1 MIETIQK
8 VEAQFQKIDKMVNT
22 PTYGMQLKDATFI
35 EKLSIAIE
43 EAYVSLNDGM
53 CEEITACHTCSYQ
66 RNYLRNMMGIFNELE
81 EGATLSST
89 VKRELFTFP
98 EKIKEVLARID
109 QVVSELMV
117 VTN

>member
-8 VEAQFQKIDKMVNT
+8 VEEHFLNIDKMVNT
-22 PTYGMQLKDATFI
+22 PTYGAQLKESAFI
-35 EKLSIAIE
+35 ERLSIAIE

-53 CEEITACHTCSYQ
+53 CEEIKACHTCSYQ

-81 EGATLSST
+81 EGVSLSST

-98 EKIKEVLARID
+98 EKVKEVLSRID
-109 QVVSELMV
+109 QVLKELSL

>member
-8 VEAQFQKIDKMVNT
+8 VEAQFQMIDKMVNT
-22 PTYGMQLKDATFI
+22 PTYGAQLKDAAFI

-53 CEEITACHTCSYQ
+53 CEEIKACHTCSYQ

-81 EGATLSST
+81 EGASLSST

-98 EKIKEVLARID
+98 EKVREVLARID
-109 QVVSELMV
+109 QVVSELSA